1 MIDVISSAIVIAFT
15 TNFIM
20 LLPWYSKLKEKLGKP
35 FSCSFCM
42 GWWVSV
48 MIGVFNLHNL
58 TMIEMLFV
66 AFSAPFLTVLF
77 ERLLASLPIK
87 L

>member
-1 MIDVISSAIVIAFT
+1 MMDVITSSIVIALT
-15 TNFIM
+15 VNMIM
-20 LLPWYSKLKEKLGKP
+20 LLPWYNKLKEKGKP

-48 MIGVFNLHNL
+48 FIGLFNLHSL
-58 TMIEMLFV
+58 TLIEMLFV
-66 AFSAPFLTVLF
+66 ALSAPFVTVLF
-77 ERLLASLPIK
+77 ERVLASLPIK

>member
-1 MIDVISSAIVIAFT
+1 MIDVISSALVIAMAV
-15 TNFIM
+15 NFIM
-20 LLPWYSKLKEKLGKP
+20 LLPWYNKLKEKGKP

-42 GWWVSV
+42 GWWVALA
-48 MIGVFNLHNL
+48 IGVFNLHSL
-58 TMIEMLFV
+58 AIIEMLFV
-66 AFSAPFLTVLF
+66 ALSAPFLSVLF

>member
-1 MIDVISSAIVIAFT
+1 MIDVLASALVIAFT

-20 LLPWYSKLKEKLGKP
+20 LLPWYNRLKSYGKP

-42 GWWVSV
+42 GFWVSV
-48 MIGVFNLHNL
+48 VIGVFNLHSL
-58 TMIEMLFV
+58 QMIEMLFV
-66 AFSAPFLTVLF
+66 AFTAPFLTVLF
-77 ERLLASLPIK
+77 ERLLASLSIK

>member
-1 MIDVISSAIVIAFT
+1 MIDVITSSIVIAFT

-20 LLPWYSKLKEKLGKP
+20 LLPWYYKLKEIGKP

-48 MIGVFNLHNL
+48 MIGVFNLHSL
-58 TMIEMLFV
+58 TLIEMLFV
-66 AFSAPFLTVLF
+66 AFTAPFLTVLF
-77 ERLLASLPIK
+77 ERVLASLPVK

>member
-1 MIDVISSAIVIAFT
+1 MIDVLASALVIAFT

-20 LLPWYSKLKEKLGKP
+20 LLPWYSSLKDLGKP

-66 AFSAPFLTVLF
+66 VFTAPFLSVLF
-77 ERLLASLPIK
+77 ERLLASLPVK